1 MNPSVIKSDL
11 LKEELY
17 MKEYPCGLKAFIIPK
32 KGYSKKYAMFSTNF
46 GSIDSKFN
54 LYGKGEIIE
63 VPDGVAHFLEHKL
76 FEQTD
81 GNAMEMFAD
90 MGVSSNAFTSFNQTS
105 YLFSCTDKFEEAF
118 ELLLRFVQNPDISE
132 ESVEKEKGIIGQ
144 EIRMYEDDPDWRLY
158 FNLIGALYNEFPVRK
173 DIAGTIE
180 SISRINRDILYKCFN
195 TFYHLSNMA
204 ILVVGD
210 VDIDKTFKI
219 IENRVDI
226 NKEKI
231 HIDRGYPT
239 EENKINEE
247 RVEVNLDVHNPLF
260 MIGFKN
266 NDEVKNDII
275 KEIAINIAL
284 ETLLGKG
291 SENYI
296 SMYEG
301 GLLTSALDVDSTF
314 EKYYSFVSISGES
327 EKYEEVLD
335 KVVNV
340 LEKAKETGVNEED
353 FMRIKRKFL
362 GEALRQFNSVERI
375 AHSFMSNFFRGVNIF
390 EYVETYEKVTI
401 EDVNNAIRDL
411 INKENMAVSVVKPS
425 KA

>member
-90 MGVSSNAFTSFNQTS
+90 MGVSSNAFTSFSQTS

-180 SISRINRDILYKCFN
+180 SISHINRDILYKCFN

-210 VDIDKTFKI
+210 VDVEKTFGI
-219 IENRVDI
+219 IENKVDI

-231 HIDRGYPT
+231 HIDRGYP
-239 EENKINEE
+239 EEEEKINEA

-266 NDEVKNDII
+266 NDEIKNDIR
-275 KEIAINIAL
+275 KEISINIAL
-284 ETLLGKG
+284 ETLLGRG

-296 SMYEG
+296 SMYES
-301 GLLTSALDVDSTF
+301 GLLTSPLDVDSTF

-327 EKYEEVLD
+327 QKYDEVID
-335 KVVNV
+335 RVMNVVEN
-340 LEKAKETGVNEED
+340 AKKTGINEED
-353 FMRIKRKFL
+353 FLRIKKKFL
-362 GEALRQFNSVERI
+362 GEALRQFNSVEKI
-375 AHSFMSNFFRGVNIF
+375 AHSFMSNYFRGVNIF

-401 EDVNNAIRDL
+401 QDVNNAIKDL
-411 INKENMAVSVVKPS
+411 IKKENMAVSVVKPS

>member
-54 LYGKGEIIE
+54 LYGKGDIIE

-76 FEQTD
+76 FEQAD

-144 EIRMYEDDPDWRLY
+144 EIRMYEDDPEWRLY

-180 SISRINRDILYKCFN
+180 SISHINRDVLYKCFD

-210 VDIDKTFKI
+210 VDIDKTFEI
-219 IENRVDI
+219 IENKVDI

-231 HIDRGYPT
+231 HIDRGYP
-239 EENKINEE
+239 EEEDKINEE
-247 RVEVNLDVHNPLF
+247 RVEINLDVHNPLF

-266 NDEVKNDII
+266 NDEIKNDIR

-296 SMYEG
+296 SMYES

-327 EKYEEVLD
+327 EKYEEVINKVLD
-335 KVVNV
+335 V
-340 LEKAKETGVNEED
+340 LEKAKETGLNEED
-353 FMRIKRKFL
+353 FMRIKKKFL

-390 EYVETYEKVTI
+390 EYVETYEKITI
-401 EDVNNAIRDL
+401 EDVNNAIKDL
-411 INKENMAVSVVKPS
+411 IKKENMAVSVVKPY
-425 KA
+425 

>member
-158 FNLIGALYNEFPVRK
+158 FNLIGALYNDFPVRK

-180 SISRINRDILYKCFN
+180 SISHINREVLYKCFN

-210 VDIDKTFKI
+210 VDVNKTFEI
-219 IENRVDI
+219 IENKVDI

-239 EENKINEE
+239 EGNKINEE
-247 RVEVNLDVHNPLF
+247 RVEINLDVHNPLF

-266 NDEVKNDII
+266 NDEIKNDIR

-291 SENYI
+291 SECYI
-296 SMYEG
+296 SMYEN

-327 EKYEEVLD
+327 EKYEEVID
-335 KVVNV
+335 RVVDV
-340 LEKAKETGVNEED
+340 LEKAKQTGVVKED
-353 FMRIKRKFL
+353 FMRIKKKFL
-362 GEALRQFNSVERI
+362 GEALRLFNSVEKI

-390 EYVETYEKVTI
+390 EYIEMYEKITV
-401 EDVNNAIRDL
+401 EDVNNAIKDL
-411 INKENMAVSVVKPS
+411 IKKENMAVSVVKPY
-425 KA
+425 

>member
-158 FNLIGALYNEFPVRK
+158 FNLIGALYNDFPVRK

-180 SISRINRDILYKCFN
+180 SISHINRDVLYKCFN

-210 VDIDKTFKI
+210 VDIDKTFEI
-219 IENRVDI
+219 IENKVDI

-231 HIDRGYPT
+231 HIDRGYPE
-239 EENKINEE
+239 EENKINEA

-266 NDEVKNDII
+266 NSEAKNDIR
-275 KEIAINIAL
+275 KEISINIAL
-284 ETLLGKG
+284 ETLLGRG
-291 SENYI
+291 SEAYI
-296 SMYEG
+296 DMYES
-301 GLLTSALDVDSTF
+301 GLLTSILDVDCTF

-327 EKYEEVLD
+327 QKYDEVID
-335 KVVNV
+335 RVMNVV
-340 LEKAKETGVNEED
+340 EIAKETGINEED
-353 FMRIKRKFL
+353 FLRVKKKFL
-362 GEALRQFNSVERI
+362 GEALRQFNSVEKI
-375 AHSFMSNFFRGVNIF
+375 AHSFMSNYFRGVNIF
-390 EYVETYEKVTI
+390 EYVETYEKITI

-411 INKENMAVSVVKPS
+411 IKKENMAVSIVKPY
-425 KA
+425 

>member
-327 EKYEEVLD
+327 EKYEEVT
-335 KVVNV
+335 V

-353 FMRIKRKFL
+353 FMRIKKKFL

>member
-1 MNPSVIKSDL
+1 MNPSVIKSEL
-11 LKEELY
+11 LREEMY

-118 ELLLRFVQNPDISE
+118 ELLLRFVQNPDITE

-158 FNLIGALYNEFPVRK
+158 FNLIGALYNDFPVRK

-180 SISRINRDILYKCFN
+180 SISHINRDVLYKCFD

-210 VDIDKTFKI
+210 VDIDKTFEI
-219 IENRVDI
+219 IENKVDI

-231 HIDRGYPT
+231 HIDRGYPK
-239 EENKINEE
+239 EENEINEE

-266 NDEVKNDII
+266 NNEVKNDIR

-291 SENYI
+291 SEEYI
-296 SMYEG
+296 NMYED
-301 GLLTSALDVDSTF
+301 GLLTSTLDVDCTF

-327 EKYEEVLD
+327 QKYDEVID
-335 KVVNV
+335 RVMNI
-340 LEKAKETGVNEED
+340 LEKAKEESVNEED
-353 FMRIKRKFL
+353 FMRIKKKFL

-375 AHSFMSNFFRGVNIF
+375 AHSFMSNYFRGVNIF

-401 EDVNNAIRDL
+401 EDVNNAIKDL
-411 INKENMAVSVVKPS
+411 IKKENMAVSVVKPS